1 MADVLSEPTDV
12 VTVLEKNGQR
22 RTVALDARLQAA
34 LTRVILVLPQS
45 SSPYVFPHPRDPQR
59 PRTAGQNQRWLQGL
73 CRRAGVA
80 GPQCHVHA
88 SGRPPRRWLELD
100 RRSAAPWS
108 LASWKRTTAWATRPW
123 HGSLQ
128 GFVDSA
134 DVSAWIGHATL
145 QQTDDYWEAHDGI
158 PRVLSL

>member
-80 GPQCHVHA
+80 GIA
-88 SGRPPRRWLELD
+88 YF
-100 RRSAAPWS
+100 
-108 LASWKRTTAWATRPW
+108 KFW
-123 HGSLQ
+123 HTPLRGGVT
-128 GFVDSA
+128 GF
-134 DVSAWIGHATL
+134 L
-145 QQTDDYWEAHDGI
+145 RKL
-158 PRVLSL
+158 P